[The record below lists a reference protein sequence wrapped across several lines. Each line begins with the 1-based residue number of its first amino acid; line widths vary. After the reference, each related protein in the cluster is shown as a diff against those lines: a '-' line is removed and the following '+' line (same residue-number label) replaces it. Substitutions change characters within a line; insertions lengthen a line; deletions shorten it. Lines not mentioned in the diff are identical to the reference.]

1 MNATVFYRT
10 STPRCPNV
18 SRAAALV
25 IGLLAFGSGIPL
37 VSQAQT
43 LEESSVSTPGAL
55 KQAVQDMRADYRRQQ
70 FQRLA
75 RNSDRD
81 SLIAATLI
89 GMPTESDHQPLEG
102 HDDVA
107 KRLSRTYGNDPSALF
122 ALTLS
127 CQVQSEPCDDSN
139 AYDSLL
145 RIDPGNAVHWLML
158 PNGAAPSDAQLH
170 SAAASP
176 YADSHLRDIIHVVRE
191 ALANQSAPVAP
202 ADIDAHEL
210 ALLLRRDAVDQVS
223 LPKFG
228 AALAMCKGAV
238 EPRRTD
244 CIELGR
250 RLEDDRSGTILSRM
264 VGSTI
269 VRRLVKGTP
278 EEAAAK
284 ELRREYTWFSEQLV
298 ATHSP
303 YAERLQDEVV
313 QYGEWEAWQRAVER
327 LGTSRTPPQGWLPK
341 DPQKLLLSEERT
353 PAPAQ

>member
-1 MNATVFYRT
+1 MNPTVFHHT
-10 STPRCPNV
+10 SSPRRPNV
-18 SRAAALV
+18 SRAVALA
-25 IGLLAFGSGIPL
+25 IGMLALSSGIPL

-43 LEESSVSTPGAL
+43 LEESSISTPATL
-55 KQAVQDMRADYRRQQ
+55 KQSVQEMRADYRRLQ

-75 RNSDRD
+75 LSSERD

-107 KRLSRTYGNDPSALF
+107 RRLSRTYGNDPSALF
-122 ALTLS
+122 ALALA

-176 YADSHLRDIIHVVRE
+176 YADSHLRDIIQIVRA
-191 ALANQSAPVAP
+191 ALKDQSASAVPVGVDP
-202 ADIDAHEL
+202 HEL

-238 EPRRTD
+238 ESRRTD

-298 ATHSP
+298 ATQSP